1 MTKTI
6 YIIILILVFLS
17 FGKKENYSDSE
28 RKSFYYPN
36 PKCFEVASN
45 KVFLDLKE
53 ISSYNELMNRLDS
66 IVCNDKS
73 PVIRYGDSYSDFNL
87 IPSHKCPNRAI
98 VCCYKERNR
107 VKITNDSIYSFFR
120 SHSMDSLPF
129 FVKKH
134 IQNNGA
140 DYRYSNSPQSAF
152 FEIEMDSLISIDKI
166 EEILIGISE
175 SFNEVNSSQG
185 DSLSLN
191 IRIGVKKIIE
201 VRPPPPAPK
210 PLFYKPKN

>member
-107 VKITNDSIYSFFR
+107 VKITNDSIYSFFD
-120 SHSMDSLPF
+120 SYPMDSLSSI
-129 FVKKH
+129 VKKH
-134 IQNNGA
+134 IQNNGT
-140 DYRYSNSPQSAF
+140 DIQFSSSPRSAF
-152 FEIEMDSLISIDKI
+152 FEIERDTLITMEKMRK
-166 EEILIGISE
+166 ILIGISD
-175 SFNEVNSSQG
+175 SFNEVNSIHD
-185 DSLSLN
+185 DSLSLS
-191 IRIGVKKIIE
+191 IRIGVEKIIE
-201 VRPPPPAPK
+201 VRPPPPAQK
-210 PLFYKPKN
+210 PLIYEPKN